1 MAFEPQTAEQYRTE
15 MMAELLTTTELTD
28 AEESGAAFGIIGVT
42 AVANAQIDR
51 RIQRL
56 YQAFGFNGKGPDL
69 DDRCSLLPGF
79 EPRQGPTAASGAC
92 MQFTRT
98 TAAVA
103 ITVAAGIR
111 IVSKNDA
118 TVEFITTEAF
128 TMGVGEFTYPLPGG
142 TPVRAVCLTLGPQG
156 NAATGVLDGLS
167 YVTNPA
173 IVSCT
178 NIARM
183 TGGLNRESDQKLRR
197 RALDY
202 IASLCQTTP
211 VALEY
216 LARSFTASDGT
227 RVLHAFIVEDANTP
241 AFAELVVDDGT
252 GMQGS
257 TRPGA
262 PTGGTTPA
270 SGQLTFWFESPAA
283 TTPKVT
289 IAGVVYPSNQPSLR
303 EWVTIHE
310 RGVGQMHPDSTLLT
324 GPGVVW
330 ACADYTVYY
339 GLIAE
344 LQWAIEALM
353 SLPSRAPGWR
363 TPGGRVRVV
372 APTMQFITITGNLTI
387 SDGYEFDDVESRCI
401 DAVTAYL
408 QALAPGKRL
417 VLFQLAAEL
426 RKVEGVEDIHFTAP
440 ADNIDPA
447 TLKSKLYPAAG
458 GLDFAA

>member
-1 MAFEPQTAEQYRTE
+1 
-15 MMAELLTTTELTD
+15 MAELLTTTELTD
-28 AEESGAAFGIIGVT
+28 AEESGAAHGIIGVT
-42 AVANAQIDR
+42 AVQDAQIER

-56 YQAFGFNGKGPDL
+56 YKAFDFGGKGPDL
-69 DDRCSLLPGF
+69 DDRVALLPGF
-79 EPRQGPTAASGAC
+79 TPRQGPSAASSAC

-103 ITVAAGIR
+103 ISVPAGIR
-111 IVSKNDA
+111 VVSANDPN
-118 TVEFITTEAF
+118 VEFITTQAF
-128 TMGVGEFTYPLPGG
+128 DMEIGQFTYPAPGG
-142 TPVRAVCLTLGPQG
+142 TPVRAVCLQLGPQG
-156 NAATGVLDGLS
+156 NAATGVLTGLS

-227 RVLHAFIVEDANTP
+227 RILHAFIVEDANTP

-252 GMQGS
+252 GMQNM

-283 TTPKVT
+283 TTPRVV
-289 IAGVVYPSNQPSLR
+289 IAGVPYPSNQPSIR

-324 GPGVVW
+324 GSGVVW
-330 ACADYTVYY
+330 STSDYTVYT
-339 GLIAE
+339 GIIAE

-372 APTMQFITITGNLTI
+372 APTMQFITITGNITI

-401 DAVTAYL
+401 DATAAYL

-417 VLFQLAAEL
+417 VLSALSAEI
-426 RKVEGVEDIHFTAP
+426 RRVEGVEDIHFSAP
-440 ADNIDPA
+440 LDNIDPA
-447 TLKSKLYPAAG
+447 TPKSKLYPAPGAVDYG
-458 GLDFAA
+458 A